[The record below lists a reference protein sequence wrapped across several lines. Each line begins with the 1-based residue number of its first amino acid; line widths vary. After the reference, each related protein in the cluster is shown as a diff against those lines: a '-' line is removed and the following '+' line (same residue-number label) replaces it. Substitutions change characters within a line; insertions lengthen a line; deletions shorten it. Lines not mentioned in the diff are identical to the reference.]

1 MNPSIFCNRCGA
13 QNTPS
18 AQFCSQCGAL
28 LAGISPAIPQ
38 IGAGQIPNYQPANP
52 PAWTSQNLNHQYGGF
67 WIRVVAAII
76 DGLLVNVVVA
86 PIAFLIAAT
95 IGFAGLAVSMPGRG
109 IHLVSAIVGGAL
121 GFVGSWL
128 YEAVMLSS
136 SRQATLGKMAVS
148 LKVTDLAGN
157 RFSFERATGRHFAKY
172 ISGATLGIGYI
183 MAAFTDRHQALHDM
197 IAGTLV
203 RRVGLR

>member
-1 MNPSIFCNRCGA
+1 
-13 QNTPS
+13 
-18 AQFCSQCGAL
+18 
-28 LAGISPAIPQ
+28 
-38 IGAGQIPNYQPANP
+38 
-52 PAWTSQNLNHQYGGF
+52 LNSQYGGF

-76 DGLLVNVVVA
+76 DGLVVNSVVA
-86 PIAFLIAAT
+86 PVAFLIAAA
-95 IGFAGLAVSMPGRG
+95 IGFAGLAVSMPGQG

-157 RFSFERATGRHFAKY
+157 RLSFERATGRHFAKY
-172 ISGATLGIGYI
+172 ISGATLGIGYV
-183 MAAFTDRHQALHDM
+183 MVAFTDRHQALHDM

-203 RRVGLR
+203 QRV

>member
-1 MNPSIFCNRCGA
+1 M
-13 QNTPS
+13 
-18 AQFCSQCGAL
+18 
-28 LAGISPAIPQ
+28 
-38 IGAGQIPNYQPANP
+38 
-52 PAWTSQNLNHQYGGF
+52 
-67 WIRVVAAII
+67 AAII
-76 DGLLVNVVVA
+76 DGLVVNIVVA
-86 PIAFLIAAT
+86 PVAFLIAAA
-95 IGFAGLAVSMPGRG
+95 IGFAGLAVSMPGQG

-157 RFSFERATGRHFAKY
+157 RLSFGRATGRHFAKY

-183 MAAFTDRHQALHDM
+183 MVAFTDRHQALHDM

-203 RRVGLR
+203 RRV